1 MEAHLDPSSGL
12 DKSWR
17 RNASL
22 AWVLV
27 TFESVTS
34 FENVN
39 LVVGSAR
46 IAPIVKYLQQYG
58 DASTAYTDLRPFVER
73 LSTEERSKLLK
84 TLLEN
89 RFDGADEQ
97 KNESG
102 TTPTFYPAGQD
113 VSAPIAIIK
122 MSAHAF

>member
-22 AWVLV
+22 AWVLATFDRV
-27 TFESVTS
+27 TP
-34 FENVN
+34 FENLS
-39 LVVGSAR
+39 LVVKSAR

-102 TTPTFYPAGQD
+102 AAPTFYLAGQD
-113 VSAPIAIIK
+113 VSALIATIK
-122 MSAHAF
+122 MSNHSF